1 MKHIIS
7 SGEFERPWLDRL
19 FTLAHGMHARRGR
32 PGEIM
37 SGKLMVTLFYEP
49 STRTRMSFEAAMRY
63 LGGMVNSTENAGQFS
78 SAIKGETLEDSI
90 RVVSGDCDVIVM
102 RHPETGAAARAMLVS
117 RVPIINAGDGVGEH
131 PTQAL
136 LDVYTILDERRLLDR
151 LTEPNVLDGL
161 TVTMFGDLKN
171 GRTVHSLA
179 RLLRLFGR
187 VRLNFV
193 SPHALKLPGDLLYEL
208 SHDGVEIF
216 ETDHLSDVLPATDV
230 LYVTR
235 VQKERFNDPKEYE
248 TAKGSYRI
256 DLDALRGAKDKLVI
270 MHPLPRVDEIAPTV
284 DALPNAA
291 YFRQADNGLYVR
303 MALLHALFTEHGS

>member
-1 MKHIIS
+1 MKHIVS

-19 FTLAHGMHARRGR
+19 FRLAQGMQARRGK
-32 PGEIM
+32 PGEVLI
-37 SGKLMVTLFYEP
+37 GKLMVTLFYEA

-63 LGGMVNSTENAGQFS
+63 LGGMVSSTENAGQFS

-90 RVVSGDCDVIVM
+90 RVVSGDCDVIVI
-102 RHPETGAAARAMLVS
+102 RHPMTGAAARASLVS

-136 LDVYTILDERRLLDR
+136 LDVYTLLAERRLLDR
-151 LTEPNVLDGL
+151 LSEPNVLDGL

-179 RLLRLFGR
+179 RLLRSYGR
-187 VRLNFV
+187 VHLNFV
-193 SPHALKLPGDLLYEL
+193 SPHALRLPGGLLHEL
-208 SHDGVEIF
+208 SDNGVGVF
-216 ETDHLSDVLPATDV
+216 ETDHLSDVLAATNV

-235 VQKERFNDPKEYE
+235 VQKERFDDPKEYE
-248 TAKGSYRI
+248 IVKSSYRI
-256 DLDALRGAKDKLVI
+256 DLDALRGAKDDLVI

-284 DALPNAA
+284 DALSNAA
-291 YFRQADNGLYVR
+291 YFRQADNGLPVR
-303 MALLHALFTEHGS
+303 MALLQMIFQNRS

>member
-7 SGEFERPWLDRL
+7 SREFERPWLDHL
-19 FTLAHGMHARRGR
+19 FQLARGMQERRGKT
-32 PGEIM
+32 GEVLT
-37 SGKLMVTLFYEP
+37 GRLMTTLFYEP

-78 SAIKGETLEDSI
+78 SMIKGETLEDSI
-90 RVVSGDCDVIVM
+90 RVVSGDCDVIVI
-102 RHPETGAAARAMLVS
+102 RHPMIGAARRASLVS

-136 LDVYTILDERRLLDR
+136 LDVYTILDERHLLDR
-151 LTEPNVLDGL
+151 LAEPKVLDGL

-179 RLLRLFGR
+179 RLLRLYGR
-187 VRLNFV
+187 VRLNLV
-193 SPHALKLPGDLLYEL
+193 SPQALKLPGDLLHEL
-208 SHDGVEIF
+208 SGNGVEVF
-216 ETDHLSDVLPATDV
+216 ETDHLSDVLAATDV

-235 VQKERFNDPKEYE
+235 VQKERFDDPKEYE
-248 TAKGSYRI
+248 TVKGSYRI
-256 DLDALRGAKDKLVI
+256 DLDALRGAKDNIVL
-270 MHPLPRVDEIAPTV
+270 MHPLPRVDEIAPTL

-291 YFRQADNGLYVR
+291 YFRQADNGLPVR
-303 MALLHALFTEHGS
+303 MALLQMIFQDQG